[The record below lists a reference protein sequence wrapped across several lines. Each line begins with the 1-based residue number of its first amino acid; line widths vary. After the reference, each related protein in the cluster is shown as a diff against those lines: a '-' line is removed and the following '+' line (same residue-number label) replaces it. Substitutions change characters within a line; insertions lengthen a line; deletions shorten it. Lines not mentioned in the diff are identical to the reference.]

1 MPKSSAEATR
11 DSVQKY
17 RNAGLIQA
25 KIWIHPKEAWKVRL
39 YAAKQA
45 LTKPILDYLKGKT

>member
-1 MPKSSAEATR
+1 MPKSSAETTR

-25 KIWIHPKEAWKVRL
+25 KVWIHPEEAQKVRL

-45 LTKPILDYLKGKT
+45 LTKPLLDYLKGEK